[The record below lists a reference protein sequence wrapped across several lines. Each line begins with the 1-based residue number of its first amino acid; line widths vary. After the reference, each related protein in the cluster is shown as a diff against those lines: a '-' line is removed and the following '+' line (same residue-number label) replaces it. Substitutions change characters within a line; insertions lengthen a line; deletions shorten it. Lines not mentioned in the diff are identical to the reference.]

1 MPLFPD
7 FSAPSPSVWGNQ
19 PVKKKSFFKR
29 MIHFFTLFFCFIGFL
44 FSLAVGI
51 RFYSLTHS
59 SPAVFEPGT
68 VLRLNLENEL
78 FETRPTDFIG
88 SLTFGNPPTIADVI
102 LGLHRAANDPNVS
115 GLVAYMTK
123 TSLSLTQIQEIRS
136 AVKAF
141 KKAGKRTV
149 FYAPTI
155 GELGGGLGLYYLA
168 SAFDEI
174 RIQPGG
180 EVGLA
185 GMAIETP
192 YFKKALLNW
201 GIKPSFNA
209 RYEYKAGADS
219 LNAEKMSEPEKEN
232 LTNILNS
239 FLDTM
244 AIDIAQDRPA
254 LNKAE
259 IRQILENGPYFADQ
273 ALKMKLIDKVE
284 YADVLETEL
293 KERQAEIV
301 DVFDYSMATAPVI
314 KHKEA
319 VIAYIPAVGII
330 QFGESLFGGDSYRS
344 ILGFSSFS
352 SSLREAADDEQVKAI
367 VIRLDSPGGG
377 YTPSD
382 AMRREIEYV
391 KTVSQKPII
400 CSMGSTAASGGY
412 FVSLG
417 CDKVFADP
425 ATLTGSIGV
434 FGGKLVFKDLLKKLD
449 ITVSS
454 LKMGKNA
461 GLFSMAQDFSEEQ
474 KKFFNDSL
482 DRVYRDFTQKVAR
495 RRGFSEKQ
503 IDVLARGRVFTGAQA
518 KANGLIDETGG
529 IADSFAEAAKA
540 ANLTT
545 PARVVEFPVNPT
557 RLEMLISLLNSDAAV
572 YLKKSILQYGI
583 FPRIKLWFD
592 KLSQGDL
599 RLFYDGLKAF

>member
-209 RYEYKAGADS
+209 RYEYKTGADS
-219 LNAEKMSEPEKEN
+219 LSAEKMSEPEKEN
-232 LTNILNS
+232 LTNIMNS

-244 AIDIAQDRPA
+244 ANDIASDRPA
-254 LNKAE
+254 FKKAD
-259 IRQILENGPYFADQ
+259 IRQILQNGPYFADQ

-284 YADVLETEL
+284 YADVLE
-293 KERQAEIV
+293 KEFKDENSKII
-301 DVFDYSMATAPVI
+301 DVLDYSFATKPVI
-314 KHKEA
+314 KNKEA

-330 QFGESLFGGDSYRS
+330 QFGESLFGGDAYRS

-352 SSLREAADDEQVKAI
+352 STLREAADDEQVKAI

-377 YTPSD
+377 YTSSD

-391 KTVSQKPII
+391 KTVSEKPIF

-425 ATLTGSIGV
+425 STLTGSIGV

-454 LKMGKNA
+454 LKIGKNA
-461 GLFSMAQDFSEEQ
+461 GLFSMVQDFSEEQ
-474 KKFFNDSL
+474 QKFFNDSL
-482 DRVYRDFTQKVAR
+482 DRVYRDFTKKVAQKR
-495 RRGFSEKQ
+495 NFTEKQ
-503 IDVLARGRVFTGAQA
+503 IDKLARGRVFTGTQA
-518 KANGLIDETGG
+518 KAKGLIDETGG
-529 IADSFAEAAKA
+529 LSETFSAAAEAAGLK
-540 ANLTT
+540 T
-545 PARVVEFPVNPT
+545 PYHVLEFPVSPT

-572 YLKKSILQYGI
+572 YLKKNLTQVSIFQ
-583 FPRIKLWFD
+583 RISLWLE
-592 KLSQGDL
+592 KISQGDF
-599 RLFYDGLKAF
+599 RLFYNGLNAF